1 MDFLIFKAPILI
13 VQASLDGI
21 LLGILFAL
29 IAYGMALQWGVM
41 NIINIAQ
48 GDLVIL
54 GGYIA
59 YTMYL
64 AGIHPGW
71 GIIIS
76 PIIMYFV
83 GWSLYK
89 VVINKVVDR
98 DLFISIL
105 ATFGIAILMQQL
117 MNFIFGADVVVAQ
130 SGYGTTMLFDNSVT
144 LPNSKIFSAAV
155 SVIFAVALIIY
166 MKKSKLGRA
175 IRATA
180 QNARAAKIL
189 GVDTEKVYAATFGIN
204 AALCG
209 VAGSLI
215 AITFTLHPYVGLPYT
230 VRSFMIVIVAGLGNL
245 PAVALSGM
253 GLGVF
258 EEFADYILG
267 TEFRIGAVFM
277 LLVFILVYRRFKLS
291 RKREYLK

>member
-1 MDFLIFKAPILI
+1 
-13 VQASLDGI
+13 
-21 LLGILFAL
+21 
-29 IAYGMALQWGVM
+29 M

-48 GDLVIL
+48 GELVIL

-59 YTMYL
+59 YFMYV
-64 AGIHPGW
+64 AGIHPAFGV
-71 GIIIS
+71 IVS

-89 VVINKVVDR
+89 TIIFRVVDR

-105 ATFGIAILMQQL
+105 ATFGISILTQQL
-117 MNFIFGADVVVAQ
+117 MNFIFGSDVVVAQ
-130 SGYGTTMLFDNSVT
+130 SNFGTTFLFNYMVT
-144 LPNSKIFSAAV
+144 LPNAKIFAAGV
-155 SVIFAVALIIY
+155 SIIFAIFLVIY

-209 VAGSLI
+209 VAGSLV

-230 VRSFMIVIVAGLGNL
+230 VRSFMIVIIAGLGNL
-245 PAVALSGM
+245 PGVALSGM

-267 TEFRIGAVFM
+267 TEFRIGSVFL
-277 LLVFILVYRRFKLS
+277 LLVLILVYRRFKLS